1 MSRLHTGILQENKKK
16 GGGEA
21 WHINLEISLHS
32 VKNLGALEVECY
44 FSPNIRLSCKTD
56 ISMIFFNVSDFVF
69 LRPQSQWNAHGQ
81 VLWTQSLLSRSTES

>member
-1 MSRLHTGILQENKKK
+1 MSRLHTGILQEIKK

-21 WHINLEISLHS
+21 WHIHS
-32 VKNLGALEVECY
+32 VKNLGALEVEYY

-81 VLWTQSLLSRSTES
+81 VLWTQSLPSRSTES